1 MKKISNILNEQEQVI
16 RPKGDP
22 YEYKKTEDGRY
33 YTKKK
38 SSSRWIDITGTK
50 FETPIREKVFKDLYE
65 KPKQVTKV
73 EPKIE
78 KQQEPPKKKVT
89 TIDEPVKVEPKKTEP
104 DVKIEPENPK
114 PSIKTEPQKS
124 KQFPNLPDNINSAIS
139 KLEKKYGLDITD
151 KHINREFE
159 QEGNYRED
167 AGGENKQ
174 ARSQINKLVSDCK
187 NKFPKL
193 GSLGVVSG
201 YRSYDTQ
208 VDNFGRKAQ
217 SRGIDGTQRAN
228 TIPGFSQHHT
238 GKAFDIFSV
247 ETSWWDKN
255 SDVKEWVARNANKY
269 GFDVTYKTQGPL
281 RIAEPW
287 HLYYV
292 GGEITEH
299 SIVTKKI
306 VMEEI
311 ERIKNLMK

>member
-1 MKKISNILNEQEQVI
+1 MKKKLNIIVEQEEVV
-16 RPKGDP
+16 RPVGDP

-38 SSSRWIDITGTK
+38 SSSKWIDVTGTK
-50 FETPIREKVFKDLYE
+50 FENPIREKVFRDLSN
-65 KPKQVTKV
+65 KPKQTIKV
-73 EPKIE
+73 EPKID
-78 KQQEPPKKKVT
+78 KQQDTPKRKISP
-89 TIDEPVKVEPKKTEP
+89 IDEPVKAEPKKTEP
-104 DVKIEPENPK
+104 SITIEPEKPK
-114 PSIKTEPQKS
+114 SSIKS
-124 KQFPNLPDNINSAIS
+124 KQFPNLPDNINSSIS

-151 KHINREFE
+151 KHISREFE

-167 AGGENKQ
+167 AGGENKR

-187 NKFPKL
+187 NKFPKIS
-193 GSLGVVSG
+193 SLGVVSG

-255 SDVKEWVARNANKY
+255 SDVKEWVAKNANKY

-292 GGEITEH
+292 GGEIIEH
-299 SIVTKKI
+299 SIVINNI
-306 VMEEI
+306 VMEEV